1 MAASENL
8 LKRTIQKAQEV
19 QKMSEADK
27 LAIRLEGI
35 YLTMI
40 NRGTGDISDL
50 LKERES
56 VIIELNSLSE
66 QLDIEISE

>member
-27 LAIRLEGI
+27 LAVRLEGI
-35 YLTMI
+35 YFTMI

-50 LKERES
+50 LEEREAL
-56 VIIELNSLSE
+56 INELNSLLESE
-66 QLDIEISE
+66 ENN